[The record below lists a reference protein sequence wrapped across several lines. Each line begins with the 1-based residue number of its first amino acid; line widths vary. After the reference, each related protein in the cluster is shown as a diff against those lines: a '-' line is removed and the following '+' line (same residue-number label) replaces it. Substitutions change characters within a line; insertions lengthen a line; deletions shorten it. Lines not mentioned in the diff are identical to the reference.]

1 MAKARLLLV
10 EDNPRIQLANKD
22 MLELLGY
29 EVSLAMNLSE
39 ARACIIDKAPDVVV
53 LDVMLPD
60 GSGLDFLQELHQESN
75 APVLMLTALGSTE
88 DTVRGLSL
96 GADDYLAKPYAYAV
110 LAARVEALLRRAIQI
125 PEKLI
130 RDRLSLDVAAGVAML
145 DGTDLLLTQKEFA
158 LLLIFIQNEENFI
171 SSEYLYEKAWKQPM
185 AGNSQ
190 ALKKTIFNLRKKIEN
205 SGWHIEWSRGEG
217 YCFERE

>member
-1 MAKARLLLV
+1 MPKARLLLI

-39 ARACIIDKAPDVVV
+39 AKACLLAQTPDMVV
-53 LDVMLPD
+53 LDIMLPD
-60 GSGLDFLQELHQESN
+60 GSGLDFLRELHQNSN
-75 APVLMLTALGSTE
+75 IPMLLLTALGTAE

-96 GADDYLAKPYAYAV
+96 GADDYLAKPYAYPV
-110 LAARVEALLRRAIQI
+110 LAARVEALLRRAEQI
-125 PEKLI
+125 PEKLT
-130 RDRLSLDVAAGVAML
+130 RDRLSLDVAASVATL

-158 LLLIFIQNEENFI
+158 LLLILTQHKERFI
-171 SSEYLYEKAWKQPM
+171 SAEYLYEKAWKQPM
-185 AGNSQ
+185 VGDSQ
-190 ALKKTIFNLRKKIEN
+190 ALKKTVFNLRKKIEN
-205 SGWHIEWSRGEG
+205 SGWRIDWSRGEG